1 MRRKLTIRELYLI
14 FLGVTL
20 LLFGGY
26 SIFSN
31 QQTEDYSLIIYKSNP
46 NIIKTK
52 QINKLPLT
60 FKAYTK
66 DDPKHTYFVT
76 FTEAVGYQSTIEVM
90 TMIDKEAKIEQVKV
104 IKQGETPAFFDKLE
118 DINFT
123 NKFNGLSIF
132 EPIYI
137 DKALGYP
144 GSSEGIKTDNKV
156 DAVGGATISSVA
168 ISKAVNNGTVL
179 IADKYFDKDVI
190 NPFYKLNYG
199 LNELALL
206 IIYIIAVISVY
217 KKTINRYR
225 KWILLYTTIVLG
237 FYFNKFV
244 TFGIIYSF
252 FSGNWPSLNNISWY
266 LLIIGTIGL
275 ILISGKN
282 LYCSWVCPFGAAQ
295 EVILKFGGL
304 KQIKLNSKLVKLFRL
319 IPPTLAYLA
328 LMIAFYTNE
337 TQSLAYDPFGAI
349 FNLTALP
356 IMWVTLPILIFISL
370 FQYRFY
376 CTYFCPIGFTF
387 NLIAKLRN
395 EGVKAWK
402 KQKVKA

>member
-1 MRRKLTIRELYLI
+1 MRRRWTIRELYLL

-20 LLFGGY
+20 LLFGSY
-26 SIFSN
+26 SIISN
-31 QQTEDYSLIIYKSNP
+31 HQTEDFSSIVYKSNP
-46 NIIKTK
+46 NIIKTE
-52 QINKLPLT
+52 QINKSPLT

-66 DDPKHTYFVT
+66 DDPKQAYFVT

-90 TMIDKEAKIEQVKV
+90 TLIDNEGKIEQVKV
-104 IKQGETPAFFDKLE
+104 IKQGETPAFYDKLE
-118 DINFT
+118 AINFT
-123 NKFNGLSIF
+123 NKFNELSIL
-132 EPIYI
+132 ESIYI
-137 DKALGYP
+137 DNAVGYA

-168 ISKAVNNGTVL
+168 ISKAVNNGTSLV
-179 IADKYFDKDVI
+179 ANKYFDKDVI
-190 NPFYKLNYG
+190 NPFYKFNFG

-206 IIYIIAVISVY
+206 IIYLIAALSVY
-217 KKTINRYR
+217 KKTINKYR
-225 KWILLYTTIVLG
+225 KWILLYTAIVIG
-237 FYFNKFV
+237 FYFNKFA
-244 TFGIIYSF
+244 TFGMIFSF
-252 FSGNWPSLNNISWY
+252 FSGSWPALNNISWY

-275 ILISGKN
+275 ILITGKN

-295 EVILKFGGL
+295 EVVLKFGGL
-304 KQIKLNSKLVKLFRL
+304 KQVKLNPNLVKLFRL

-328 LMIAFYTNE
+328 LMIVFYTNE

-356 IMWVTLPILIFISL
+356 IMWMSLPILIFISL

-376 CTYFCPIGFTF
+376 CTYFCPIGFIF

-395 EGVKAWK
+395 EGVKLWK